1 MCKLGLGHKTVK
13 SEAESL
19 KDSDFRVG
27 RSVLE
32 KFERNFDKVL
42 FPGST
47 DERKLGYTGSLI
59 DLKGGRK

>member
-32 KFERNFDKVL
+32 KFERILTKFYFQEAQIKEN
-42 FPGST
+42 
-47 DERKLGYTGSLI
+47 
-59 DLKGGRK
+59 

>member
-1 MCKLGLGHKTVK
+1 MFRFPGLTEQKFGKSVCKLGLGHKTVK

-32 KFERNFDKVL
+32 KFERILTKFYFQEAQIKEN
-42 FPGST
+42 
-47 DERKLGYTGSLI
+47 
-59 DLKGGRK
+59 